1 MPTLDRELG
10 RRHPLRILVV
20 EDNAVNQKLALLL
33 LSKLSYNADIAANG
47 REAIIALERQP
58 YDLVFM
64 DLHMPVLDGLSAT
77 REICERWPAAQRPH
91 LVAMT
96 ASAMIEDRQQCQAA
110 GMDDYIGKPVRM
122 DDLASKLAQ
131 ALMYLATLLTPTSLL
146 IRLDRKSTRLNS
158 SHQI

>member
-1 MPTLDRELG
+1 MARTSLAATPAAVEPAAPAGATAPAPVGDGPRTEA
-10 RRHPLRILVV
+10 RILVV

-77 REICERWPAAQRPH
+77 REICERWPAAQ
-91 LVAMT
+91 LT
-96 ASAMIEDRQQCQAA
+96 GLDSSASMLE
-110 GMDDYIGKPVRM
+110 G
-122 DDLASKLAQ
+122 
-131 ALMYLATLLTPTSLL
+131 
-146 IRLDRKSTRLNS
+146 ST
-158 SHQI
+158 